1 MSLSEYLEFS
11 VTAIILNV
19 KNCLIFI
26 VNVKSPDLTPLDFFL
41 WGFVKNHVYRTPVI
55 DRNDLVHRIENAFQ
69 LVTRNMLEH
78 VNENIVKRARACV
91 AAGGNNFEYFL

>member
-1 MSLSEYLEFS
+1 MYLFFGQCDENAHAAARLYAEKFPQRRHSLP
-11 VTAIILNV
+11 NV
-19 KNCLIFI
+19 
-26 VNVKSPDLTPLDFFL
+26 SAGFFL
-41 WGFVKNHVYRTPVI
+41 WGFVKNHVYQTPVI

-91 AAGGNNFEYFL
+91 AASGNNFEHFL